1 MGRRRRRR
9 RRGIMCVSVCVLAA
23 AAAAAAAEIPWQPQ
37 ALFSTL
43 QTLSCSPPPP
53 PGARSACS
61 PPPPCYPPLLFFS
74 PAVFL
79 SNLLLFF
86 RLLLQRLGPRPR
98 RQASGVGGHCPP
110 FPEEACCWPA
120 RLPPGE
126 KNHLDFKSS
135 RCSES
140 SSGVK
145 EFPQFPMLRLP
156 HPSKIFKFAFV

>member
-1 MGRRRRRR
+1 MRECVCPGRRRRRR
-9 RRGIMCVSVCVLAA
+9 RDSLAA
-23 AAAAAAAEIPWQPQ
+23 
-37 ALFSTL
+37 
-43 QTLSCSPPPP
+43 
-53 PGARSACS
+53 PG
-61 PPPPCYPPLLFFS
+61 PLLHSADSFLLPPSSWCGICLFPS
-74 PAVFL
+74 PTLLSSPAFLFPPAVFL

-86 RLLLQRLGPRPR
+86 RLLLQRLGPRRR

-156 HPSKIFKFAFV
+156 HPS